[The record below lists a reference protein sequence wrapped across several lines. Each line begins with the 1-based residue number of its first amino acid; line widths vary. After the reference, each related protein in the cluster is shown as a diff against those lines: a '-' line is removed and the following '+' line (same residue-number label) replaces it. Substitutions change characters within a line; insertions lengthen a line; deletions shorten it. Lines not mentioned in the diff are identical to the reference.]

1 MSIIIIAGI
10 VLPGL
15 FYGKRIFTDVFF
27 NTVDY
32 IFYST

>member
-15 FYGKRIFTDVFF
+15 FYGTRIITDIFF
-27 NTVDY
+27 NTIDY
-32 IFYST
+32 IFYSA